1 MANSVYEIT
10 GAVELAEAFKKA
22 PEIVEKVGARA
33 IIKATA
39 LLEREVKERTPF
51 GVTGL
56 LRQSITAQ
64 KPYRSGV
71 DNMIGVVSSPLD
83 YAVCVE
89 LGTKPHYPP
98 IEPIKEWVLK
108 KLGLP
113 VVEIEPVARAIAWK
127 IKAHGT
133 KGTKMFARAFEANKG
148 QVERILSV
156 VPAQVAREIKKAAK
170 P

>member
-33 IIKATA
+33 I
-39 LLEREVKERTPF
+39 
-51 GVTGL
+51 
-56 LRQSITAQ
+56 
-64 KPYRSGV
+64 
-71 DNMIGVVSSPLD
+71 
-83 YAVCVE
+83 
-89 LGTKPHYPP
+89 
-98 IEPIKEWVLK
+98 
-108 KLGLP
+108 
-113 VVEIEPVARAIAWK
+113 AWK

-133 KGTKMFARAFEANKG
+133 KGAKMFARAFEANKG

-170 P
+170 Q

>member
-10 GAVELAEAFKKA
+10 GAVELTAAFKKA
-22 PEIVEKVGARA
+22 PEIVEKVGVHA

-71 DNMIGVVSSPLD
+71 DNLIGVVSSPLD

-89 LGTKPHYPP
+89 LGTKPPAR
-98 IEPIKEWVLK
+98 
-108 KLGLP
+108 LP
-113 VVEIEPVARAIAWK
+113 VR
-127 IKAHGT
+127 
-133 KGTKMFARAFEANKG
+133 R
-148 QVERILSV
+148 
-156 VPAQVAREIKKAAK
+156 
-170 P
+170 

>member
-22 PEIVEKVGARA
+22 PEIVEKVGVRA

-71 DNMIGVVSSPLD
+71 DNLIGVVSSPLD

-89 LGTKPHYPP
+89 LGTKPHFPP

-113 VVEIEPVARAIAWK
+113 IVEVEPVARAIAWK

-133 KGTKMFARAFEANKG
+133 KGAKMFARAFEANKG

-170 P
+170 Q

>member
-22 PEIVEKVGARA
+22 PEIVEKVGIRA

-56 LRQSITAQ
+56 LRQSIAAQ

-83 YAVCVE
+83 YVVCVE
-89 LGTKPHYPP
+89 LGTKPQ
-98 IEPIKEWVLK
+98 
-108 KLGLP
+108 
-113 VVEIEPVARAIAWK
+113 R
-127 IKAHGT
+127 
-133 KGTKMFARAFEANKG
+133 
-148 QVERILSV
+148 
-156 VPAQVAREIKKAAK
+156 
-170 P
+170 